1 MQPRLKAGW
10 RSSRASVIA
19 VTCAHFL
26 FTILSSSQPFMN
38 WYSALNTQPFRNNLI
53 WQALVKM
60 EFCIRKGFQWKIF
73 ANQTCRSS
81 RMRFP
86 GPTTFGAV
94 GQQGFGDN
102 CPTVSGRERKK
113 GECVWREWSFSYIWS
128 QRVNPVPTTPS
139 TSVAG
144 SGCTSGQKNKTNWM
158 EPNSSVI
165 QWLLPPLDKPVQ
177 NQPA

>member
-53 WQALVKM
+53 WQALVNM
-60 EFCIRKGFQWKIF
+60 EFCIRKGVQWKIF

-86 GPTTFGAV
+86 WWTTFGAV
-94 GQQGFGDN
+94 GQQDLVITVLLLVEEKGKKENVFGGSEAFLIFDHKVLILSQQH
-102 CPTVSGRERKK
+102 PAHQSLVLVVHPVKK
-113 GECVWREWSFSYIWS
+113 TRQTGWNRI
-128 QRVNPVPTTPS
+128 
-139 TSVAG
+139 
-144 SGCTSGQKNKTNWM
+144 
-158 EPNSSVI
+158 
-165 QWLLPPLDKPVQ
+165 VQ
-177 NQPA
+177 